1 MGKDIVEN
9 RKNSLVRRPNI
20 EIKNISYYNVSNNNA
35 CCYFFTLEQQEDIVE
50 AENNYTFSN
59 INCFVL
65 SQWMLKNIKTDKDKT
80 AGKEAQL
87 IVNTTRTNAV
97 NLGQR

>member
-9 RKNSLVRRPNI
+9 RKNSLVCRS
-20 EIKNISYYNVSNNNA
+20 K
-35 CCYFFTLEQQEDIVE
+35 VE

-97 NLGQR
+97 NLDQR